1 MKILSNSEVKNHKTE
16 ILTAFEFAEEI
27 IICTAFLKYSGLKSL
42 LEVINKKSIKVTFY
56 VRTNFYQTE
65 PNALKQLFRDNHI
78 IYLNRESFPTFHP
91 KIFFFRTQ
99 NNVKLYIGSANLT
112 SGGLENNI
120 ETSIECD
127 TTIDSLLHKD
137 LMEQFTYFNTKS
149 KKIEILETILDYE
162 KRYKIYRERHK
173 IADIEFKKEEEIII
187 ERERL
192 REEERHRKIEEEKL
206 KSKQSTSTTERNRN
220 RFLITDEYKETWLIY
235 FNEFIEF
242 KKENGG
248 NTIIPQGH
256 KLHNWYK
263 RQREFYNHRD
273 ENGIRAILPDHLELL
288 DKENF
293 FWGNPNEIIWMQ
305 KWENKLARVDAYC
318 KSKKQKF
325 AWITVDKK
333 NKQNPLNDLA
343 QWCMDQRLR
352 LEQLKNEKNYKT
364 KKRKI
369 TEYEIKRLKDIH
381 FLESSE
387 DDEKNIN
394 QEVIID
400 KLILIEQLKKE
411 RLSQNNYKWLP
422 SQTDPNPEI
431 ADLGNWLED
440 KFVWI
445 KSQRKKNENREILQ
459 NIVKELEDLEINTEL
474 GIIGTYFDFFAKK
487 YKELRSKYP
496 MENPKGEERKPYAK
510 VIQWEI
516 TNRNKF
522 DKYPEWRQIK
532 LKELGITRESPNS

>member
-1 MKILSNSEVKNHKTE
+1 MKILSNSEAKNHKTE

-27 IICTAFLKYSGLKSL
+27 IICTAFLKYSGLKSF
-42 LEVINKKSIKVTFY
+42 LEVINKKSFKVTFY
-56 VRTNFYQTE
+56 VGTNFYQTE
-65 PNALKQLFRDNHI
+65 PNALKQLFTDNHI

-173 IADIEFKKEEEIII
+173 IADIEFKKEEEKII

-192 REEERHRKIEEEKL
+192 REEERYRKIEEEKL
-206 KSKQSTSTTERNRN
+206 KSKQSTSTSERNRN

-248 NTIIPQGH
+248 NTIIPEGH
-256 KLHNWYK
+256 KLYNWYK

-273 ENGIRAILPDHLELL
+273 ENGVRAILPDHLELL

-387 DDEKNIN
+387 DDERNIN

-440 KFVWI
+440 KLVWI
-445 KSQRKKNENREILQ
+445 KSQRKKNGNREILQ
-459 NIVKELEDLEINTEL
+459 NIVKELEDLEINTGL